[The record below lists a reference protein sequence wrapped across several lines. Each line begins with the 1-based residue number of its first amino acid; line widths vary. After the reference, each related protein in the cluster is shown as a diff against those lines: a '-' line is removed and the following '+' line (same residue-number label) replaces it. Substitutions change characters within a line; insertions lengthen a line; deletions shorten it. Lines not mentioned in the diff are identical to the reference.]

1 MLRVAVVG
9 SGPSGVYTAQALV
22 TQDRVPD
29 VRVHVLDRLPCPYG
43 LVRYGVAPDHEKIK
57 SLQNS
62 LRTVLEHERITFLGN
77 VEVGGGGIPPERLGE
92 LYDAV
97 VYCVGAATDRALAV
111 PGEDLP
117 GSCSATEFVSW
128 YSAHPDAAA
137 DGFALRARSVV
148 VIGVGNVAVDVAR
161 ILARSAQEL
170 RPTDVPHGALG
181 ALAGSSVHEIHMA
194 GRRGPSQARFT
205 TKELREL
212 SGLPQARVVV
222 DEAELAR
229 DPAYADPS
237 ARVPAPSS
245 PPNAPPPT
253 AAARRNVE
261 VLRGWAAAGDAGAGT
276 GGHPV
281 RTIHLRFFLRPVEL
295 LERHGRVAGVRFART
310 VPDGS
315 GGVRDAGTYEDIP
328 AQLVLRAI
336 GYRGIPLP
344 GLPFDP
350 VRGTVP
356 HLAGG
361 AAGRGAV
368 ARGVR
373 RRVDQAG
380 ADRGHRLEPVVREGD
395 GGFAA
400 RRRPTARRARLG
412 ARSGGG
418 ATGVGAAS
426 GGVGRLAVHRAG
438 GDGAGQVAGPGAGED
453 PGLGGAAE
461 CRAEWRPGRWV
472 RLSVLAYALD
482 LAVRRVED
490 TAEEPG
496 EQRLQIVAPQAVHLG
511 RASVDLLD
519 DPALAQHPEVVR
531 GRRLGHREIETGAGE
546 FGLGCGQLAD
556 DAQPH
561 RVGERVE
568 HPFDTDLVPRGVVE
582 HTAAGLGGAGGRGAG
597 GGHDGS
603 TSWDCS
609 SLP

>member
-9 SGPSGVYTAQALV
+9 SGPSGVYTAQALIA
-22 TQDRVPD
+22 QDRVRD

-161 ILARSAQEL
+161 ILSRGAREL

-181 ALAGSSVHEIHMA
+181 ALAGSRVREVHMA

-212 SGLPQARVVV
+212 GGLPRVRVVV

-237 ARVPAPSS
+237 PRAPALSS

-261 VLRGWAAAGDAGAGT
+261 VLRGWAAADAEGAGT

-295 LERHGRVAGVRFART
+295 LERDGRVAGVRFART
-310 VPDGS
+310 IPDGS
-315 GGVRDAGTYEDIP
+315 GGVRDAGTYEDID
-328 AQLVLRAI
+328 AQLVLRAV

-356 HLAGG
+356 HLAGRVLRDG
-361 AAGRGAV
+361 VPSPGEYVAGWIKRG
-368 ARGVR
+368 
-373 RRVDQAG
+373 
-380 ADRGHRLEPVVREGD
+380 P
-395 GGFAA
+395 
-400 RRRPTARRARLG
+400 
-412 ARSGGG
+412 
-418 ATGVGAAS
+418 TGVIGSNRSCAKETVAS
-426 GGVGRLAVHRAG
+426 
-438 GDGAGQVAGPGAGED
+438 
-453 PGLGGAAE
+453 
-461 CRAEWRPGRWV
+461 
-472 RLSVLAYALD
+472 
-482 LAVRRVED
+482 
-490 TAEEPG
+490 
-496 EQRLQIVAPQAVHLG
+496 
-511 RASVDLLD
+511 LLD
-519 DPALAQHPEVVR
+519 DAPLLARRTSAPDPVAALRAWGLRPVEWEGWLSIER
-531 GRRLGHREIETGAGE
+531 AEAELGRLLGR
-546 FGLGCGQLAD
+546 
-556 DAQPH
+556 
-561 RVGERVE
+561 ERVKI
-568 HPFDTDLVPRGVVE
+568 PDW
-582 HTAAGLGGAGGRGAG
+582 AGLLSAARGGGR
-597 GGHDGS
+597 DGS
-603 TSWDCS
+603 
-609 SLP
+609 